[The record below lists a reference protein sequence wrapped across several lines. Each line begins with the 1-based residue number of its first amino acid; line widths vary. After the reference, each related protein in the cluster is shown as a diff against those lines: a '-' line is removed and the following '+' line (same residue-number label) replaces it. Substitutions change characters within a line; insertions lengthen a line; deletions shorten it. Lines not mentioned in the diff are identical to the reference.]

1 MEVVGGRKIIKIPP
15 TPLGVAFI
23 TVNQDPDGNPFEVF
37 ITIGKAGSE
46 VAAMAEALGRMISTT
61 LRFGNHKPAID
72 RAREIMEQL
81 RGIGGGRSVGFWAN
95 KIRSLPGAIAK
106 AIALHFGFENGN
118 HVETNH
124 LVNGVDSIPAQLPE
138 TVVEKQTMT
147 LPLEQITAVNK
158 IGDICPSC
166 GASALV
172 YEEGCAKC
180 HSCGHSEC

>member
-1 MEVVGGRKIIKIPP
+1 MRYVHIQSVLPQEDVIALKVKSGESSIK
-15 TPLGVAFI
+15 
-23 TVNQDPDGNPFEVF
+23 D
-37 ITIGKAGSE
+37 
-46 VAAMAEALGRMISTT
+46 
-61 LRFGNHKPAID
+61 
-72 RAREIMEQL
+72 
-81 RGIGGGRSVGFWAN
+81 
-95 KIRSLPGAIAK
+95 AIAK

-118 HVETNH
+118 HVDTNH